1 MNTLVNRTPATDD
14 CRRSAGPTGEP
25 PLDPAVIKL
34 IDALARTHAKEDHEG
49 RGRRPRFHAR
59 TSQMIVQELIELL
72 QSEDPQALV
81 IKGNGDGATTPASHV
96 HRVFRVFVKPKPLS
110 APSPERHADSVP
122 AVIIE

>member
-1 MNTLVNRTPATDD
+1 VNTLVNRTPATDD

-72 QSEDPQALV
+72 QSEDP
-81 IKGNGDGATTPASHV
+81 DGATTPASHV